1 MTIKLS
7 PITRQLSPITRQL
20 CNAFLYLTKTE
31 EVEAFLK
38 DLCTPSEIKSMAERF
53 EVANLLM
60 KGFLCYREIHRLTKV
75 SIATI
80 TRVARF
86 LFHETNNGYKLVLKK
101 MQAANL
107 LQDKRE
113 PQEFTQEVLNTQVYE
128 AFLLFAKNE
137 MMELYNFLL
146 DICTPSEIKSMR
158 ERLQVANLLK
168 IGFLAYREIHDLT
181 KVSIATITR
190 VARFLFHENNNGYKL
205 ILNRLADAHLLAT
218 PDESTEDNNS
228 VVAMHG

>member
-1 MTIKLS
+1 MTIK
-7 PITRQLSPITRQL
+7 LSPITRQL
-20 CNAFLYLTKTE
+20 CNAFLHLQNKE
-31 EVEAFLK
+31 EVEMFLK
-38 DLCTPSEIKSMAERF
+38 DLCTPSEIKSLAERF

-86 LFHETNNGYKLVLKK
+86 LFHETNNGYKLVLRK

-107 LQDKRE
+107 LPNKE
-113 PQEFTQEVLNTQVYE
+113 PQDFTQEVLNNQVYE

-168 IGFLAYREIHDLT
+168 VGFLAYREIHDLT

-205 ILNRLADAHLLAT
+205 ILNRLADANLLAT

>member
-7 PITRQLSPITRQL
+7 SITEQL
-20 CNAFLYLTKTE
+20 CNAYLALKDKT
-31 EVEAFLK
+31 EVEAFLR

-86 LFHETNNGYKLVLKK
+86 LLHENYGGYKFVLKR
-101 MQAANL
+101 MQTSKFL
-107 LQDKRE
+107 LDRSE
-113 PQEFTQEVLNTQVYE
+113 PEEFTAEVLNDQLYQT
-128 AFLLFAKNE
+128 FLLFSKDE
-137 MMELYNFLL
+137 MTELYNFLL
-146 DICTPSEIKSMR
+146 DICTPSEIKSMK
-158 ERLQVANLLK
+158 ERLQVANLLQA
-168 IGFLAYREIHDLT
+168 GFLAYREIHALT

-190 VARFLFHENNNGYKL
+190 VARFLFQENYGGYKL
-205 ILNRLADAHLLAT
+205 ILKRLGDAGLLVKAENSAD
-218 PDESTEDNNS
+218 EDN
-228 VVAMHG
+228 VTTLHG

>member
-7 PITRQLSPITRQL
+7 PITEQL
-20 CNAFLYLTKTE
+20 CHAFLNLKDKK
-31 EVEAFLK
+31 EVESFLR
-38 DLCTPSEIKSMAERF
+38 DLSTPSEIKSMAERF

-86 LFHETNNGYKLVLKK
+86 LFHENNQGYKLVIKR
-101 MQAANL
+101 MQNSNL
-107 LQDKRE
+107 LVERKE
-113 PQEFTQEVLNTQVYE
+113 PEDFTQEALYDQLYQT
-128 AFLLFAKNE
+128 FLVFSQKE
-137 MMELYNFLL
+137 IMELYKFLL
-146 DICTPSEIKSMR
+146 DLCTPSEIKSMK

-168 IGFLAYREIHDLT
+168 VGFLAYREIHDLT

-190 VARFLFHENNNGYKL
+190 VARFLFQENNQGYKL
-205 ILNRLADAHLLAT
+205 VLKRLGDASLLVKAE
-218 PDESTEDNNS
+218 DSAEEDN
-228 VVAMHG
+228 VTALHG